1 MIKKNVLIIIIPII
15 IIIMNS
21 LSSTALINNFTCYLD
36 QEPIMTKKMNVMCEM
51 PDNQTYCCVTN
62 IYFGDNLLAT
72 TPEYKDAS
80 ASFLSLRSEEE
91 TRTCFEPSQML
102 LNAYY
107 TKKNIRAETNF
118 TLEVLCMNENSTTI
132 KSQYQI
138 NPTYDNPDWILPR
151 MIWARENISY
161 ILVITFFVILA
172 IGLAVTY
179 IIRIKRGRG

>member
-1 MIKKNVLIIIIPII
+1 
-15 IIIMNS
+15 
-21 LSSTALINNFTCYLD
+21 
-36 QEPIMTKKMNVMCEM
+36 
-51 PDNQTYCCVTN
+51 
-62 IYFGDNLLAT
+62 
-72 TPEYKDAS
+72 
-80 ASFLSLRSEEE
+80 
-91 TRTCFEPSQML
+91 
-102 LNAYY
+102 
-107 TKKNIRAETNF
+107 
-118 TLEVLCMNENSTTI
+118 LCMNENSTTI